1 MSFKDFVMVER
12 RPGMDDH
19 INYMVQKR
27 RRLGE
32 NTGCCPICCD
42 CAKINAGQTC
52 QCDPCNCCTCETETN
67 EALTFQ
73 QRKQRA
79 RSMRKYKAKIAV
91 GRAKAKRRS
100 ASPEKLL
107 KRARKLA
114 RTTLFK
120 KLSKGKSKNELP
132 FQRRHEIEK
141 RLDKMK
147 GRIDRMSKK
156 NIPVVRKLERDR
168 RSKKSEK

>member
-1 MSFKDFVMVER
+1 MALMSFKHFMMVEW

-19 INYMVQKR
+19 INYMAHKR
-27 RRLGE
+27 HRGRIGE
-32 NTGCCPICCD
+32 D
-42 CAKINAGQTC
+42 V
-52 QCDPCNCCTCETETN
+52 D
-67 EALTFQ
+67 EALTYQ

-79 RSMRKYKAKIAV
+79 RQMKKYKAKIAV
-91 GRAKAKRRS
+91 GRAKAKRRA

-132 FQRRHEIEK
+132 FQRRQEIEK
-141 RLDKMK
+141 RLEKMK
-147 GRIDRMSKK
+147 GRIDRIAKK

>member
-32 NTGCCPICCD
+32 STD
-42 CAKINAGQTC
+42 
-52 QCDPCNCCTCETETN
+52 

-132 FQRRHEIEK
+132 FQRRQEIEK